1 MNIIHRVISAAV
13 VVTAVTFQLSSAR
26 GEAETAFL
34 EVTHMSVPEGGGE
47 EYLAME
53 RVWSKFHRARRD
65 AGLIKGWGVFK
76 VKRTHGPKSD
86 YNYGVVTVYESW
98 DHLNKGGGYIDGDKI
113 SDSLSDKEKALMAR
127 TGKIRKMQ
135 RVQLWGLEASALPW
149 KWGRERKNVSDT
161 ILFGFMKS
169 KNFQHLNLEKNIY
182 QKIWAKAVDEGY
194 QVDWHLW
201 RQRYPFGEKI
211 PYDLIAAHFVPDSKN
226 RKSMPDNWF
235 QKTAKELFPDQ
246 ADSLGEK
253 TNAARDIPIV
263 EEWTRVGSLD

>member
-1 MNIIHRVISAAV
+1 MNIIHRVISAV
-13 VVTAVTFQLSSAR
+13 VVMAAVTFQLPSVR

-34 EVTHMSVPEGGGE
+34 EVTHMSVPEGGDE
-47 EYLAME
+47 DYLAME
-53 RVWSKFHRARRD
+53 RVYSKFHRARRD
-65 AGLIKGWGVFK
+65 AGLIKGWVVWK
-76 VKRTHGPKSD
+76 VTRTHGPKSD
-86 YNYGVVTVYESW
+86 YNYVVVTVYESW
-98 DHLNKGGGYIDGDKI
+98 NHLNKGNIDTRKI
-113 SDSLSDKEKALMAR
+113 YESFSDKEKALMAK

-149 KWGRERKNVSDT
+149 KWDRRNENTSDT
-161 ILFGFMKS
+161 ILLGFMKS
-169 KNFQHLNLEKNIY
+169 KNFQHLDLEKNIY
-182 QKIWAKAVDEGY
+182 QKVWAKAVDEGY

-235 QKTAKELFPDQ
+235 QKTTKELFPDQ
-246 ADSLGEK
+246 ADGLSEK